1 MALQPSR
8 EQRVAIKRFVN
19 NVTYGCFDPVGF
31 GKTAVAINAA
41 IETNNFPCLVT
52 VPSHLAEQWRDEL
65 QLWGV
70 PSSEIAVFNK
80 DTEAEERSRALTGYG
95 SFNIVSYDTWSRYP
109 EWLVDRDF
117 KCYVFDEF
125 HRVRKAKGVTWKQ
138 ISRLRTKTRSKHRST
153 ALWSLTGTPL
163 VRDPADIFPFLYLC
177 EPDRWRYNAR
187 LKFAKDWCHTFQGE
201 YSLKI
206 GKVRDPDAFYELLGR
221 HSIRRRWKDVPELAK
236 LQRRDVD
243 VPVVLPPD
251 VRRRQQGIKEHWRD
265 PVTNEPIVSS
275 GQMAH
280 ALRRLSVPTK
290 VKAAS
295 ELVQDHSGR
304 WLLLAWYRDTARQ
317 VYQAVQQVAGDRTVS
332 YIDGGTNAS
341 ERNRACRRYRDGGI
355 LVGTIGASSEGL
367 NLQAGS
373 QIALIEKHYL
383 PATNDQAIGRVLRRG
398 QTQPVLVHEIYAR
411 GSFDVKIRRMTAKR
425 QANIDHALRE
435 YLEEL

>member
-1 MALQPSR
+1 MALQPSK
-8 EQRVAIKRFVN
+8 EQRVAIKRLVEH
-19 NVTYGCFDPVGF
+19 VTYGCFDPVGF

-95 SFNIVSYDTWSRYP
+95 SFNIVSYNTWSRYP

-117 KCYVFDEF
+117 RSYVFDEF
-125 HRVRKAKGVTWKQ
+125 HRVRKAKGATWKQ

-206 GKVRDPDAFYELLGR
+206 GKVRDPVAYYELLGR
-221 HSIRRRWKDVPELAK
+221 YSIRRRWKDVPELAK

-243 VPVVLPPD
+243 VPIRLPEN

-265 PVTNEPIVSS
+265 PETGEPIVSS

-280 ALRRLSVPTK
+280 ALRRLSVPHK

-295 ELVQDHSGR
+295 ELVQDIPGR
-304 WLLLAWYRDTARQ
+304 VIAFSWYRDTARQ
-317 VYQAVQQVAGDRTVS
+317 VLQELIKLKRPIS
-332 YIDGGTNAS
+332 YIDGSTSASQRNAAS
-341 ERNRACRRYRDGGI
+341 RSYRANSDAI
-355 LVGTIGASSEGL
+355 LVATIGAASEGL

-373 QIALIEKHYL
+373 HVILVEKHYL
-383 PATNDQAIGRVLRRG
+383 EASNDQAIGRVLRRG
-398 QTQPVLVHEIYAR
+398 QTQPVIVNELYAR
-411 GSFDVKIRRMTAKR
+411 GSFDVKVRRIARTR
-425 QANIDHALRE
+425 QVSIEHALRE